1 MVDMLASTMVV
12 VLFATIGSLQGDSPS
27 LLPGPTSV
35 ERSGSE
41 IKLSW
46 VDEQTLE
53 MRLPDN
59 TTAKIPLT
67 PANNIPGIVVPCLFS
82 GLLQSDAEAVVSVSG
97 CKDKETTVS
106 IASKKV
112 PDGMIDLVISASGE
126 TSKIALQFQRTT
138 EDPKHNPRIRRQTGE
153 AVDLRM
159 THESDVKLTW
169 TKANE
174 MEVIFA
180 DGTTDEIHLIA
191 VTNLLGEETP
201 CLYAGSLD
209 NDQDSEVTVIGCQGD
224 EEVVVEIAS
233 NREAGGVL
241 DLIIS
246 SDGKTYEVT
255 HGNWNWENQWEIGID
270 GSGDALVADPEP
282 PLDDGISALPAS
294 RDGPLP
300 RSVTLEI
307 YLRYDKSLL
316 GRFSNSAT
324 QVKQWLSKV
333 VELAKPKLA
342 LLDVKVHLKVV
353 GSVDFYNK
361 DIRASDAWIRYI
373 TSTENKGQKGPIS
386 YFSAGNGA
394 GIAWVG
400 AACHTRSGQQI
411 NINEHVP
418 WQNSELVTAKTL
430 AHELGHNI
438 GMNHD
443 FDPAHGGNGRPG
455 SNLGG
460 CEGNGIM
467 SYGSKQTPSN
477 PSTSP
482 IAWSTCSNSDFAK
495 WYRRDGHACLRPG
508 AGGGSGGGSEG
519 CGRPEQ
525 GYLAAENNVPGYGG
539 ILSAGPDDCA
549 SKCSQVP
556 GCAAWTLHLPSNY
569 CWLKTTNTN
578 KGEHGDWVRGEPCTS
593 QLKGCQ
599 CNGHMSQKGRGE
611 CNSVANCGAWC
622 YVDDD
627 AQCLDTF
634 PSHNGEPYRWTCEAC
649 LNNAGT
655 SHHGLVQLVLALSVA
670 WLACS
675 KKNV

>member
-1 MVDMLASTMVV
+1 MVEKRASTLV
-12 VLFATIGSLQGDSPS
+12 VLLATIGSIQGDSPS

-35 ERSGSE
+35 ERSPSE
-41 IKLSW
+41 IKLTW
-46 VDEQTLE
+46 LDEQTLE
-53 MRLPDN
+53 MRLLADN
-59 TTAKIPLT
+59 STDKIFLS
-67 PANNIPGIVVPCLFS
+67 PANNIPGLVVPCLFS
-82 GLLQSDAEAVVSVSG
+82 GTLQDDEEAVVSVSG
-97 CKDKETTVS
+97 CRGKDTTVS

-112 PDGMIDLVISASGE
+112 PDGLIDLVISAAGE

-138 EDPKHNPRIRRQTGE
+138 TEDPKNNRRTRRQSGE
-153 AVDLRM
+153 AVDLR
-159 THESDVKLTW
+159 TTQESEVKLTW
-169 TKANE
+169 TTTNE
-174 MEVIFA
+174 MEVVFA
-180 DGTTDEIHLIA
+180 DGTTDQIHLIP

-224 EEVVVEIAS
+224 QEVLVEIAS
-233 NREAGGVL
+233 TREAGGVL
-241 DLIIS
+241 DLVIS
-246 SDGKTYEVT
+246 NDGNTYEVT
-255 HGNWNWENQWEIGID
+255 HGNWNLENQWEIGID

-282 PLDDGISALPAS
+282 PLDDGISAQLPAS

-307 YLRYDKSLL
+307 YLRYDNSLL
-316 GRFSNSAT
+316 GQFSNSAT

-353 GSVDFYNK
+353 GSVDYYSK

-386 YFSAGNGA
+386 YFSAGHGA

-400 AACHTRSGQQI
+400 AACHTRTGQQI

-418 WQNSELVTAKTL
+418 WRNSELVTAKTL

-455 SNLGG
+455 SNLRG

-482 IAWSTCSNSDFAK
+482 IAWSTCSNSDFAQ
-495 WYRRDGHACLRPG
+495 WYRRDGHVCLRPG
-508 AGGGSGGGSEG
+508 AGGGSGGGSQG
-519 CGRPEQ
+519 VSLLSLTPELFGAFQ
-525 GYLAAENNVPGYGG
+525 VVGG
-539 ILSAGPDDCA
+539 QSRA
-549 SKCSQVP
+549 
-556 GCAAWTLHLPSNY
+556 TLLQR
-569 CWLKTTNTN
+569 TTCPAT
-578 KGEHGDWVRGEPCTS
+578 EES
-593 QLKGCQ
+593 
-599 CNGHMSQKGRGE
+599 
-611 CNSVANCGAWC
+611 
-622 YVDDD
+622 
-627 AQCLDTF
+627 
-634 PSHNGEPYRWTCEAC
+634 
-649 LNNAGT
+649 
-655 SHHGLVQLVLALSVA
+655 
-670 WLACS
+670 
-675 KKNV
+675 